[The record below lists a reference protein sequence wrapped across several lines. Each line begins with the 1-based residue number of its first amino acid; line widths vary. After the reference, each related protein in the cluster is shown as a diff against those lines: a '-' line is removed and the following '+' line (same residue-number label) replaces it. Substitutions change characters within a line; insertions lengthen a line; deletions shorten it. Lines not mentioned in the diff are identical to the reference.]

1 MPANCP
7 PYGDGE
13 KVELVW
19 THMPNEQLK
28 ADKTS
33 RIWHGRW
40 IWNPR
45 KTQQIVARRHQ
56 GMVPDGCALSKHSG
70 ATKNRMEAVCDTCG

>member
-1 MPANCP
+1 MPAKCP
-7 PYGDGE
+7 PDGDGE

-33 RIWHGRW
+33 RIWHGR
-40 IWNPR
+40 
-45 KTQQIVARRHQ
+45 
-56 GMVPDGCALSKHSG
+56 
-70 ATKNRMEAVCDTCG
+70 